1 MNERNKR
8 LVEHGKSLL
17 IVLLAC
23 SALTLAGQV
32 FLSSE
37 STSSVQEEL
46 LSPLPSA
53 PAGQTTP
60 GLPNPSRILL
70 RNDNGAYGAQYDEAA
85 VGALFDQVGSILGE
99 ALGSAAQPRPVSRE
113 DWEAALER
121 TGVFLEFPGALPLGQ
136 SSLWLNAEENPV
148 FGEHF
153 ARRLL
158 LCQTPIDGTVGLY
171 YLEEASEDY
180 YACNTASLLRGRLDG
195 YEPNGAFFAFQQSD
209 RYDGLDGDTLLLSS
223 PPEPPLYQSL
233 PSLDLTNTAGR
244 NALLRALAFSHQ
256 SNAIYPV
263 VDGWSIRDG
272 SDTLRL
278 TDTGSVVFHSGGE
291 EDPRYPLFRE
301 GMNGAMEYTAQL
313 VAQAVAPYC
322 GAAQVYLSGIH
333 SSGETYLVSYSYA
346 LSGVPV
352 QLGQENECARF
363 TIHNGQITDYTLHL
377 RRYEATGETAA
388 LLPEYQAMAAME
400 ALDAAG
406 QELLLRYYD
415 RGSGTVAPS
424 WIAR

>member
-180 YACNTASLLRGRLDG
+180 YACDTASLLRGRLDG

-263 VDGWSIRDG
+263 VDGWRD
-272 SDTLRL
+272 RK
-278 TDTGSVVFHSGGE
+278 SVV
-291 EDPRYPLFRE
+291 
-301 GMNGAMEYTAQL
+301 
-313 VAQAVAPYC
+313 
-322 GAAQVYLSGIH
+322 
-333 SSGETYLVSYSYA
+333 
-346 LSGVPV
+346 
-352 QLGQENECARF
+352 
-363 TIHNGQITDYTLHL
+363 
-377 RRYEATGETAA
+377 
-388 LLPEYQAMAAME
+388 
-400 ALDAAG
+400 
-406 QELLLRYYD
+406 
-415 RGSGTVAPS
+415 
-424 WIAR
+424 